1 MTLPVSQEP
10 DDLPA
15 STSAAPPAGLGTSG
29 GLELQA
35 YTRRGLLRIL
45 RSMLR
50 RPSALVAVIII
61 AALIVV
67 AVLAPL
73 LTPHDPTKI
82 DLDAALAGPSS
93 GHWLG
98 TDSLGR
104 DNLSR
109 LVYGARVALQIAIPS
124 ILGAFVIGAS
134 IGLIVGYVGGVV
146 DKVFLVLFDAVISFP
161 SVILGL
167 ALLTL
172 LGPSKKSVV
181 LVIAVS
187 MIPYYGR
194 LARAQT
200 LSQMRNEYVRAE
212 RALGASRARVLRTHV
227 MPNALAPLLVIVAID
242 IPTAIAIEAGLA
254 FLGLGVQPP
263 TPDWGVMLND
273 GFTVIGTSVWPIA
286 GPIAALVL
294 VTTSFTVLGETLRDE
309 LDPRSAGRVRG
320 QR

>member
-1 MTLPVSQEP
+1 
-10 DDLPA
+10 
-15 STSAAPPAGLGTSG
+15 
-29 GLELQA
+29 
-35 YTRRGLLRIL
+35 
-45 RSMLR
+45 
-50 RPSALVAVIII
+50 
-61 AALIVV
+61 
-67 AVLAPL
+67 
-73 LTPHDPTKI
+73 
-82 DLDAALAGPSS
+82 
-93 GHWLG
+93 
-98 TDSLGR
+98 
-104 DNLSR
+104 
-109 LVYGARVALQIAIPS
+109 
-124 ILGAFVIGAS
+124 
-134 IGLIVGYVGGVV
+134 
-146 DKVFLVLFDAVISFP
+146 
-161 SVILGL
+161 
-167 ALLTL
+167 
-172 LGPSKKSVV
+172 
-181 LVIAVS
+181 VS

-320 QR
+320 RR